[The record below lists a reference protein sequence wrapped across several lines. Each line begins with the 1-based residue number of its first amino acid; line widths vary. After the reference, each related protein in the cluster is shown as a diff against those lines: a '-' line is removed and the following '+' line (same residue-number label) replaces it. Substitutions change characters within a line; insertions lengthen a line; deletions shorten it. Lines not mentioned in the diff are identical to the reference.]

1 MKRENEII
9 TILGKKGGGK
19 TSLAANLTNDCNRL
33 IIFDYNREY
42 QRGLVVSTPTQL
54 AKELQ
59 KYYESAFR
67 IIYRPD
73 DSILIDEHFEFFS
86 RIAYAM
92 NNYTLLIE
100 EIDLVSSSNF
110 MTEGLQKIINYGR
123 HKGISLI
130 GLSRR
135 AFKVPRDLTSNSD
148 KVMIA
153 GPLNEPRD
161 IKYLAEFMDTE
172 DAEKVRNLK
181 REEGKGSEFLVWS
194 TDGVYIGKINFLT
207 KEVQFNNLVPS
218 KNLTE
223 EPKSPE
229 VEK

>member
-19 TSLAANLTNDCNRL
+19 TSLAASFTNSLTRL

-42 QRGLVVSTPTQL
+42 EKGLIVTNPVTLS
-54 AKELQ
+54 KELQ

-73 DSILIDEHFEFFS
+73 DTLLIDEHFDGFA

-92 NNYTLLIE
+92 SNYTLVIE
-100 EIDLVSSSNF
+100 EIDLVTTAGF
-110 MTEGLQKIINYGR
+110 MPDGLHKIINYGR
-123 HKGISLI
+123 HKGIDLI

-161 IKYLAEFMDTE
+161 IKYLADFMDSA
-172 DAEKVRNLK
+172 DAEKVKTLK
-181 REEGKGSEFLVWS
+181 REDGKGAEFLEWS
-194 TDGVYIGKINFLT
+194 TDGVRIGFINFLT
-207 KEVQFNNLVPS
+207 KEVSFDTITKVN
-218 KNLTE
+218 
-223 EPKSPE
+223 
-229 VEK
+229 

>member
-19 TSLAANLTNDCNRL
+19 TSLAANLTNESNRL

-42 QRGLVVSTPTQL
+42 ERGLIVTNPPKL
-54 AKELQ
+54 AQELQ
-59 KYYESAFR
+59 KYYQSSFR

-73 DSILIDEHFEFFS
+73 ESLLLDEQFEGFSLIAH
-86 RIAYAM
+86 AM
-92 NNYTLLIE
+92 TNYTLVIE
-100 EIDLVSSSNF
+100 EIDLVASAGF
-110 MTEGLQKIINYGR
+110 MPQGLQKIINYGR
-123 HKGISLI
+123 HKGINLI

-148 KVMIA
+148 KVIIA

-161 IKYLAEFMDTE
+161 IKYLADFMDSS

-181 REEGKGSEFLVWS
+181 RDEGKGAEFLEW
-194 TDGVYIGKINFLT
+194 TQEGVRIGYINFLT
-207 KEVQFNNLVPS
+207 KETSYDSILSSSNKQ
-218 KNLTE
+218 
-223 EPKSPE
+223 EPAQ
-229 VEK
+229 

>member
-1 MKRENEII
+1 MVKRENEII

-19 TSLAANLTNDCNRL
+19 TSLAANLTNESNRL

-42 QRGLVVSTPTQL
+42 ERGLIVTNPPQL
-54 AKELQ
+54 SRELQ
-59 KYYESAFR
+59 KYYETAFR

-73 DSILIDEHFEFFS
+73 DSLLIDEHFSGFS
-86 RIAYAM
+86 KIAYAM
-92 NNYTLLIE
+92 SNYTLVIE
-100 EIDLVSSSNF
+100 EIDLVASAGF
-110 MTEGLQKIINYGR
+110 MPDGLQKIINYGR

-148 KVMIA
+148 KVIIA

-161 IKYLAEFMDTE
+161 IKYLSDFMDSV

-181 REEGKGSEFLVWS
+181 REEGKGADFLEWS
-194 TDGVYIGKINFLT
+194 QEGVRIGQINFLT
-207 KEVQFNNLVPS
+207 KEVSYDNIPPS
-218 KNLTE
+218 SKKSD
-223 EPKSPE
+223 EPPKAGE
-229 VEK
+229 

>member
-19 TSLAANLTNDCNRL
+19 TSLAANLTNEANRL

-42 QRGLVVSTPTQL
+42 ERGLIVTTPTKL
-54 AKELQ
+54 AQELQ
-59 KYYESAFR
+59 KYYQSAFR

-73 DSILIDEHFEFFS
+73 DSILIDEHFEAFS

-161 IKYLAEFMDTE
+161 LKYLAEFMDSD

-181 REEGKGSEFLVWS
+181 REEGKGAEFLIWS
-194 TDGVYIGKINFLT
+194 QVGVHIGKIDFLT
-207 KEVQFNNLVPS
+207 KEVIFDSLSPS
-218 KNLTE
+218 KKE
-223 EPKSPE
+223 SAEDPKD
-229 VEK
+229 